1 MLENNLACL
10 AVLPCKRNSK
20 IPATPH
26 GLSDASFGVNVKD
39 LTNKGYNIAVACA
52 KSGLIALDL
61 DYHKNDSNAEEEL
74 KELEKQIGAPLPST
88 TLTQTTAS
96 GKGKHLIFSSKG
108 IVKPKGK
115 LSENIDIRFNAYIM
129 FAPSVINGR
138 QYQIVDGVDENG
150 EFIIAD
156 LPQPW
161 IDYIN
166 HGSATSKHK
175 KQNHQGKQQVG
186 THKASLILDVG
197 SMFDKCAFL
206 TYCRD
211 NAAILSEPE
220 WFSMV
225 SVLATVKD
233 SDGLIH
239 QLSQPYSG
247 YSYEETQRKID
258 NARTFGLGHSCSY
271 ISGCFPDIC
280 SGCPFLKGGM

>member
-1 MLENNLACL
+1 MKRYNYECMAI
-10 AVLPCKRNSK
+10 LPCKRNSK

-26 GLSDASFGVNVKD
+26 GLLDASFGVNITE

-61 DYHKNDSNAEEEL
+61 DYHKNDSNAEEEI
-74 KELEKQIGAPLPST
+74 KELEVQLNSVLPR

-96 GKGKHLIFSSKG
+96 GKGKHLIFSSRG
-108 IVKPKGK
+108 IVNPRGQ
-115 LSENIDIRFNAYIM
+115 LSKNVDIRFNAYIM

-150 EFIIAD
+150 VFIIAE

-161 IDYIN
+161 VDYIN
-166 HGSATSKHK
+166 HGSTSKHK

-186 THKASLILDVG
+186 THKANLILDVG

-206 TYCRD
+206 AHCRD

-225 SVLATVKD
+225 SVLAPIND